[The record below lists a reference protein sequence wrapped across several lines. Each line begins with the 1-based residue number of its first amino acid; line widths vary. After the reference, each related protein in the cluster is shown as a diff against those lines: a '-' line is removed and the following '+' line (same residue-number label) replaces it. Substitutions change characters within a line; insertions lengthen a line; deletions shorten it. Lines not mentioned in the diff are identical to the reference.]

1 MRRRHNLAHRMNQRQ
16 TSSVWEA
23 TFQFQKWLS
32 VGAVYLLIHV
42 CSCAIHPK
50 ALSWRWSSATEN
62 QRHVKKA
69 AWAEDPGLR
78 LTRSLS
84 GQVVANLS
92 SPHSGAYVKY
102 YHITRSNNTLT
113 VTRFLIKSFGN
124 HRRHLFI
131 FFFSQDCFTQ
141 WDKECMLVSAPCMA
155 ICFQISILI
164 VWAGT
169 QFLKGLNTG
178 GGSGYTCTSLMG
190 MSQGCK
196 K

>member
-124 HRRHLFI
+124 HRRHLF
-131 FFFSQDCFTQ
+131 FFFPKTALHNETKNACWFQHLA
-141 WDKECMLVSAPCMA
+141 WLSASR
-155 ICFQISILI
+155 FQS
-164 VWAGT
+164 
-169 QFLKGLNTG
+169 
-178 GGSGYTCTSLMG
+178 SLCERG
-190 MSQGCK
+190 HSF
-196 K
+196 